1 MLDTRAFAPAPTAGG
16 LSGKRTFGS
25 APARGTAA
33 NDSSDGA
40 LDVGDG
46 RDVVALGE
54 LFVLVGV
61 LAGEDVGGGVEVVVD
76 DVVRGSEV
84 VVDVVA
90 EDAVGLA
97 PLLHAAT
104 TVRPATTSAARASL
118 T

>member
-1 MLDTRAFAPAPTAGG
+1 

-61 LAGEDVGGGVEVVVD
+61 LAGVVAGEDVGGGVEVVVD

-90 EDAVGLA
+90 EDADGLA